1 MPQLEILITKTRII
15 VATFAHFP
23 TKSRLNSIRHSQ
35 QCLCKTRLILTK
47 KRLKTR
53 NIRLHL
59 NHLNQTKHL
68 TNLNN
73 AKKKKKLILISPWRS
88 REIRNGQALLQ
99 YHHARTHLKLWSG
112 YCSRKLKKLRRNVAQ
127 IPSSIHPNCPCRPR
141 FPNSQTNTESKA

>member
-73 AKKKKKLILISPWRS
+73 AKKKKTNFDQPMEKQRDPKRPSSASIPPCTDTSETLIR
-88 REIRNGQALLQ
+88 LLQ
-99 YHHARTHLKLWSG
+99 QKTQKITAKRGANPELHTSKLPLPS
-112 YCSRKLKKLRRNVAQ
+112 Q
-127 IPSSIHPNCPCRPR
+127 ISK
-141 FPNSQTNTESKA
+141 FTNQHGI